1 MRINWIILN
10 LYYTVYRII
19 KDVIDVA
26 KVDFEELH
34 QELDAL
40 LKDHEVD
47 FDDSNLPLDT
57 IYSLHVKT
65 DELIRAHNLKFNGS
79 SSNSI
84 EALNAKLNILVQE
97 GHNTD
102 IDQSLDEESIDLTN
116 ALLEKLIEE
125 HGVNQ

>member
-1 MRINWIILN
+1 
-10 LYYTVYRII
+10 
-19 KDVIDVA
+19 VIDVA